1 MKATRVKIRKRKI
14 SDGRSSLYLDYYP
27 GVFDRIKKKMIRH
40 ETLYIYV
47 YDHPSTDA
55 DRQHNDE
62 MMEIARQV
70 RTKRMIDIS
79 SAYHGITKKAA
90 LIKGDFLQFFEERC
104 IENNGKYNGVFK
116 HFYEFSNGYCTFDQL
131 SVTMCEQ
138 FRHYLLHTA
147 KSRTTGKPLKRTTA
161 AGYYDLFQYI
171 LKIAYND
178 RDISR
183 NLAACVSGIR
193 TDRMIKASLNYEEID
208 KLLNTPCRH
217 DVLRRASIF
226 ALLTGLRKC
235 DILALDWKD
244 YDKDFNGKPMFRI
257 VTKKTGA
264 VSQHPVSKEAME
276 VCGPVGDG
284 LIFKGLTSSMTTY
297 DFKIWVD
304 EAGINKPVSFHTL
317 RHTYATLLHE
327 NGNSLSTIQNLMI
340 HLHPGTTAKYI
351 CNSDALARKAVDNL
365 HLQPSRVKR
374 ILSKVKKFFK

>member
-1 MKATRVKIRKRKI
+1 M
-14 SDGRSSLYLDYYP
+14 
-27 GVFDRIKKKMIRH
+27 
-40 ETLYIYV
+40 
-47 YDHPSTDA
+47 
-55 DRQHNDE
+55 
-62 MMEIARQV
+62 
-70 RTKRMIDIS
+70 
-79 SAYHGITKKAA
+79 
-90 LIKGDFLQFFEERC
+90 
-104 IENNGKYNGVFK
+104 
-116 HFYEFSNGYCTFDQL
+116 
-131 SVTMCEQ
+131 
-138 FRHYLLHTA
+138 
-147 KSRTTGKPLKRTTA
+147 
-161 AGYYDLFQYI
+161 
-171 LKIAYND
+171 
-178 RDISR
+178 
-183 NLAACVSGIR
+183 
-193 TDRMIKASLNYEEID
+193 
-208 KLLNTPCRH
+208 
-217 DVLRRASIF
+217 RRASIF
-226 ALLTGLRKC
+226 ALLTGLRKG